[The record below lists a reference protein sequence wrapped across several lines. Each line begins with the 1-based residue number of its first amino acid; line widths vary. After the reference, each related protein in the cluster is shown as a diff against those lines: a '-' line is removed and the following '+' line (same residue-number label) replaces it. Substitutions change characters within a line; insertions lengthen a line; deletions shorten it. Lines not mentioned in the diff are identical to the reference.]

1 MTPLTDG
8 EFGRLRALLAEA
20 AGLVFDDSRREALA
34 LSVGERLRACG
45 AAGVAAYLDRLDEP
59 AERAALLDEVTVQE
73 THFFRNPPQV
83 AALRTHVLPELRQA
97 ARHQRLRVWSAGC
110 STGEEPYT
118 LAVLLHAL
126 VPPDWDVQV
135 LGTDVSG
142 RALGVAAAARYGQRA
157 ARLVPPADRARAFH
171 ALPGGGCEVRPEV
184 RRLVALRQHN
194 LVTEPAPYRDGE
206 VDLVLCR
213 NVTIYFDRGT
223 TRALVERFA
232 RVLRPGGYLLL
243 GSAETLWQVTDS
255 FDVVPLDGGQAFVYR
270 RPDGAGRPAPVPVS
284 APAPAPAPAPV
295 SAPARPRPTDRVPA
309 PDRASGPDPADVVR
323 AALLAGAYARAEAV
337 AAAALAGD
345 GLRADLHYLRGR
357 ALVELGRDR
366 DAVRALRGA
375 LYLAPG
381 HGLAAFLLGGA
392 LQRLGSTRAARSAYA
407 DAGRALAATPPDAGA
422 PELGG
427 RPAAELARLC
437 TRLAAG

>member
-1 MTPLTDG
+1 MTRLTDG
-8 EFGRLRALLAEA
+8 EFGRLRTLLADA

-45 AAGVAAYLDRLDEP
+45 AGTVAAYLDRLDER

-83 AALRTHVLPELRQA
+83 AALRTHVLPELRRE
-97 ARHQRLRVWSAGC
+97 ARQRRLRVWSAGC

-142 RALGVAAAARYGQRA
+142 RALATAATARYGPRA
-157 ARLVPPADRARAFH
+157 VQLVPQADRARAFH
-171 ALPGGGCEVRPEV
+171 ALPGGGYELRPEV
-184 RRLVALRQHN
+184 RRLVELRHHN
-194 LVTEPAPYRDGE
+194 LVTEAPPYRDGE

-213 NVTIYFDRGT
+213 NVTIYFGRET

-255 FDVVPLDGGQAFVYR
+255 FEVVPLDGGQAFVYR
-270 RPDGAGRPAPVPVS
+270 RPDRAARPVPGPATAPVRE
-284 APAPAPAPAPV
+284 AE
-295 SAPARPRPTDRVPA
+295 
-309 PDRASGPDPADVVR
+309 PDAADTVR
-323 AALLAGAYARAEAV
+323 AALAAGAYAHAE
-337 AAAALAGD
+337 AAAATALAGA

-366 DAVRALRGA
+366 DAVQALRGA
-375 LYLAPG
+375 LYLAPE
-381 HGLAAFLLGGA
+381 HGLAAFLLAGA
-392 LQRLGSTRAARSAYA
+392 LERLGSTRAARSAYA
-407 DAGRALAATPPDAGA
+407 DAGRALAAAPPEPAA

-437 TRLAAG
+437 ARLAAG